1 MALAFRISM
10 HKSEPQLRTSR
21 IHKPP
26 TPMSAIEL
34 RLRLADG
41 DAPTL
46 VDVREAPAY
55 HARHLAGAVHAPDSQ
70 TTALVRKMQ
79 LIPSAVLICDD
90 GKASALVARTLAFCG
105 FTDLVYLDGGL
116 AAWVKA
122 GGFLVETTRS
132 GFEHLISA
140 DTTEPDLKPK
150 AGGTFFSAWFR
161 LLGSRF
167 GLTSARSGT
176 G

>member
-1 MALAFRISM
+1 MAVAIWNPM
-10 HKSEPQLRTSR
+10 NKSEPQLRTSR

-26 TPMSAIEL
+26 TPMCAIEL

-46 VDVREAPAY
+46 VDVREAAAY
-55 HARHLAGAVHAPDSQ
+55 HARHIAGSVHAPDSQ
-70 TTALVRKMQ
+70 TTALVKKMQ
-79 LIPSAVLICDD
+79 LIPSAILVCDD
-90 GKASALVARTLAFCG
+90 GRASALVARTLSFCG

-132 GFEHLISA
+132 GFEHVISA
-140 DTTEPDLKPK
+140 EPAQRNVKSSGP
-150 AGGTFFSAWFR
+150 AFATWFR
-161 LLGSRF
+161 RLGSKF
-167 GLTSARSGT
+167 GLTSVRSGT

>member
-1 MALAFRISM
+1 MN
-10 HKSEPQLRTSR
+10 KSEPQLRTSR

-34 RLRLADG
+34 RTRLADG
-41 DAPTL
+41 EAPTL
-46 VDVREAPAY
+46 VDVREAAAF
-55 HARHLAGAVHAPDSQ
+55 HARHIAGAVHAPDSQ
-70 TTALVRKMQ
+70 TTALVKKMQ
-79 LIPSAVLICDD
+79 LLPSAVLVCDD
-90 GKASALVARTLAFCG
+90 GRASSMVARTLGFCG
-105 FTDLVYLDGGL
+105 FHDLVYLDGGL

-140 DTTEPDLKPK
+140 ETETAEAKKPG
-150 AGGTFFSAWFR
+150 ASFSTWFR
-161 LLGSRF
+161 DLGSRL

-176 G
+176 A